1 MKLEIN
7 EIYFLT
13 EVAKQANIK
22 AADAGLIVSLME
34 KLEKSLTDFKSS
46 TKKNKANCKKHN
58 LKWLPGKKY

>member
-34 KLEKSLTDFKSS
+34 KLEKEFNRLQKLHEKEQSKLQ
-46 TKKNKANCKKHN
+46 KA
-58 LKWLPGKKY
+58 